1 MGDDGWGQPGGGYG
15 RQSQS
20 DGRVH
25 DRGASRASRAGAT
38 LLDEVG
44 NVYCHASV
52 LASTVYGALGL
63 GNDRDAKELLERA
76 TPIARQLDDPSM
88 WMLVRGNLGLAELL
102 TGDADA
108 ARHAFREELMLC
120 RQLDDRHYLSEGLRG
135 LAAVAAV
142 HGDLRRAARLVGA
155 SSAHRYGQPFD
166 VIEARL
172 DASFFDAARARCGT
186 KAWDAAG
193 REGAC

>member
-1 MGDDGWGQPGGGYG
+1 
-15 RQSQS
+15 
-20 DGRVH
+20 
-25 DRGASRASRAGAT
+25 
-38 LLDEVG
+38 
-44 NVYCHASV
+44 
-52 LASTVYGALGL
+52 
-63 GNDRDAKELLERA
+63 
-76 TPIARQLDDPSM
+76 M

-120 RQLDDRHYLSEGLRG
+120 RELVDRHYIPEGLRG

-186 KAWDAAG
+186 KAWDAAA
-193 REGAC
+193 REGGVLTFDDAIAYALQEPPE